1 LIELLYS
8 AKLALRGEA
17 AFKARLPKEAK
28 KNASISPC
36 DKGMT
41 GSGNNWAAA
50 FRSQMVEQ
58 SPPFVG
64 ELLQVTQK
72 GNLP

>member
-1 LIELLYS
+1 MIELLLFT
-8 AKLALRGEA
+8 KLALRGEA
-17 AFKARLPKEAK
+17 AFKARVPKEAK

-36 DKGMT
+36 DRGMAGT
-41 GSGNNWAAA
+41 NWAAA
-50 FRSQMVEQ
+50 FRGQMVEQ